1 MKDIEELEKEAQ
13 RIITEYTAATT
24 TDMVEIHLDDI
35 PKMASELVKTIIK
48 QPKPIYKAGDKV
60 EIVANTSY
68 HGLSIGETVVLHS
81 YNQKDNDWIAFDG
94 KRYWYVVESEFKP
107 A

>member
-1 MKDIEELEKEAQ
+1 MKDIEELEKEVQ

-48 QPKPIYKAGDKV
+48 QPKPTYKAGDRV
-60 EIVANTSY
+60 EIVDNTNG
-68 HGLSIGETVVLHS
+68 HRFKIGEIVELMEYDTVT
-81 YNQKDNDWIAFDG
+81 DDWYAFY
-94 KRYWYVVESEFKP
+94 RNNYWWIVESDFKP
-107 A
+107 V